1 VRRRNGRVRPDA
13 QCEAEVA
20 VVKRARDE
28 AVHSLGRIR
37 DMSERPLCVCGR
49 ATGTAA
55 IKACATTALARI
67 DAEDA
72 KP

>member
-1 VRRRNGRVRPDA
+1 
-13 QCEAEVA
+13 